1 MGNVCLQEA
10 MDHSEEQLQDLML
23 VRRLF
28 CAQMGQLARDREAL
42 LNKLLGVNSVDVNVL
57 MYAND
62 RLAQLTHLT
71 TQLRNQAAAEFQ
83 MYLQLAA
90 AFYRGVSMMLSR
102 KANLDCDS

>member
-1 MGNVCLQEA
+1 

-42 LNKLLGVNSVDVNVL
+42 LNKLLGVNRVDVSVL

-62 RLAQLTHLT
+62 RLTQLTYLT
-71 TQLRNQAAAEFQ
+71 TQLRHHAAAEFQ

-90 AFYRGVSMMLSR
+90 AFYRGVSMMLSN
-102 KANLDCDS
+102 KGKLEL

>member
-1 MGNVCLQEA
+1 MN
-10 MDHSEEQLQDLML
+10 HSEEQVQDLLL

-28 CAQMGQLARDREAL
+28 CAQMGQLARDRKAL
-42 LNKLLGVNSVDVNVL
+42 LNKLLSVNRVDVNVL

-71 TQLRNQAAAEFQ
+71 TQLRHHAAAEFQ

-102 KANLDCDS
+102 NANLDCDS

>member
-1 MGNVCLQEA
+1 

-28 CAQMGQLARDREAL
+28 CAQMGQLAQDRETI
-42 LNKLLGVNSVDVNVL
+42 LNKLLSVNRVDVSVL

-62 RLAQLTHLT
+62 RLTQLTHLT
-71 TQLRNQAAAEFQ
+71 TQLRHQAAAEFQ

-90 AFYRGVSMMLSR
+90 AFYRGVSMTLSQ
-102 KANLDCDS
+102 

>member
-1 MGNVCLQEA
+1 
-10 MDHSEEQLQDLML
+10 MDHSEEQKQDLML

-42 LNKLLGVNSVDVNVL
+42 LKKMLGVNCVDVNVL

-62 RLAQLTHLT
+62 RLAQLTHST
-71 TQLRNQAAAEFQ
+71 KQLRNQAAAEFQ

-90 AFYRGVSMMLSR
+90 AFYRGVSTMLFHQAS
-102 KANLDCDS
+102 LEYDL

>member
-1 MGNVCLQEA
+1 
-10 MDHSEEQLQDLML
+10 MDHSEEQIQDLML

-28 CAQMGQLARDREAL
+28 CAQMGQLARDRKAL
-42 LNKLLGVNSVDVNVL
+42 LNKLLSVNRVDVNVL

-71 TQLRNQAAAEFQ
+71 TQLRHHAAAEFQ